1 MDDGSPAWPPRDPR
15 PPEVLDRA
23 HWEML
28 RGPAGHPLVSDFMV
42 LFARDEPARLAR
54 MPGLAAARDTRE
66 LAWCAHTIAGSC
78 AMLGAREMQ
87 ACALAVERA
96 VASGRWDEVTPRLT
110 ALNQAWSR
118 LRVVLEAE
126 GFRFT

>member
-1 MDDGSPAWPPRDPR
+1 MDDGSSAWPPRNPA

-42 LFARDEPARLAR
+42 LFARDEPPRLAR
-54 MPGLAAARDTRE
+54 MPDLAAARNAPE
-66 LAWCAHTIAGSC
+66 LAWCAHTLAGSC
-78 AMLGAREMQ
+78 ALLGAREMQ

-96 VASGRWDEVTPRLT
+96 VASGRWDDVPAGIA
-110 ALNQAWSR
+110 ALAQAWSR
-118 LRVVLEAE
+118 LRAVLEAE
-126 GFRFT
+126 GFQFT